1 MKRQHL
7 LLYQLNR
14 PSRSSYALRLSFFL
28 FAFLIVFSLTHPS
41 ASAQGFADKVKEFT
55 LTNGLRFFVYVRPQV
70 PTFAGMIMVKVG
82 SVDER
87 KGETG
92 LAHFFEHMA
101 FKGTSV
107 IGARDYEKEK
117 PILEEMDRIGD
128 DLAAEYLK
136 GDRADQAKMKDLKD
150 KLNTLQE
157 EHRKYVVKDELDK
170 IYSENGGEFL
180 NASTGNDSTQYYVM
194 LPSNRLELWFLIE
207 SERFKDLVFREFYSE
222 RDVIAEERRMGIDNT
237 PDGLLRDEFS
247 NIAYIL
253 HPYRHTVVGYM
264 EDIQSYTKAKAVNFF
279 KTFYIP
285 NNMVAAV
292 VGDVKLEEVK
302 RLAEKYFGDIPRG
315 ADSPRPT
322 ELEPEQRGERRVTTW
337 FEAEPRILMG
347 YHMPG
352 PADKDNLT
360 LSLASMILSRGS
372 SSRFYR
378 DLITNKKIAISV
390 FASASAARY
399 PALFMIMGQPRYPNT
414 VQNLEKAVLEH
425 LDRLKKEPVTRAE
438 IDKSINQA
446 EAALYRSTGFADNVF
461 LAMRLLRNVIIFD
474 DMDADWKRVEALK
487 KITPEEIMAAANRYF
502 TETNRTVGILLRKE
516 KAGEK

>member
-1 MKRQHL
+1 MKK
-7 LLYQLNR
+7 
-14 PSRSSYALRLSFFL
+14 LRLSVFPLILVFL
-28 FAFLIVFSLTHPS
+28 FVLLSLCNPT

-55 LTNGLRFFVYVRPQV
+55 LANGLRFFVYERPQV

-92 LAHFFEHMA
+92 MAHFFEHMA

-107 IGARDYEKEK
+107 IGTRDYTKEK
-117 PILEEMDRIGD
+117 PILGEMDRVGD
-128 DLAAEYLK
+128 ELAAEYLK
-136 GDRADQAKMKDLKD
+136 GERADQAKMKALKD
-150 KLNTLQE
+150 KLTKLQQETL
-157 EHRKYVVKDELDK
+157 KFAVKDELDK

-180 NASTGNDSTQYYVM
+180 NASTGNDSTQYFVM
-194 LPSNRLELWFLIE
+194 LPSNRLELWFLVE

-222 RDVIAEERRMGIDNT
+222 RDVIAEERRMGIDNI

-264 EDIQSYTKAKAVNFF
+264 EDIQSYTKTKAVNFF

-315 ADSPRPT
+315 AEPPRPT
-322 ELEPEQRGERRVTTW
+322 AMEPVQRGERQVTTW
-337 FEAEPRILMG
+337 FESEPRIIIG

-352 PADKDNLT
+352 TGDKDNLT

-372 SSRFYR
+372 SSRLYR
-378 DLITNKKIAISV
+378 DLVTNKKIALSV
-390 FASASAARY
+390 YASSSAARY
-399 PALFMIMGQPRYPNT
+399 PALFTFGGQPRHPHT
-414 VQNLEKAVLEH
+414 VQDLEKAIDEH

-446 EAALYRSTGFADNVF
+446 EASLYRSAGFADNVF
-461 LAMRLLRNVIIFD
+461 LAMRLLRNIIIFD
-474 DMDADWKRVEALK
+474 DMDADLKRVEGIK
-487 KITPEEIMAAANRYF
+487 KITPEEIIAAANKYF

-516 KAGEK
+516 RGGEK

>member
-1 MKRQHL
+1 MKIPRFSL
-7 LLYQLNR
+7 L
-14 PSRSSYALRLSFFL
+14 L
-28 FAFLIVFSLTHPS
+28 FAFLIMFSLTYPS
-41 ASAQGFADKVKEFT
+41 ASAQGFAGKVKEFT
-55 LTNGLRFFVYVRPQV
+55 LANGLRFFVYERPQV

-107 IGARDYEKEK
+107 MGTQDYAKER
-117 PILEEMDRIGD
+117 PILEEMDTLGD
-128 DLAAEYLK
+128 ELAAEYLK
-136 GDRADQAKMKDLKD
+136 GERADQAKMKELRDQLA
-150 KLNTLQE
+150 KLQKETLTFA
-157 EHRKYVVKDELDK
+157 VKDELDR
-170 IYSENGGEFL
+170 IYAENGGEFL
-180 NASTGNDSTQYYVM
+180 NASTSNDSTQYFIM
-194 LPSNRLELWFLIE
+194 LPSNRLELWFMIE

-222 RDVIAEERRMGIDNT
+222 RDVIAEERRMSLDNT
-237 PDGLLRDEFS
+237 PDGLLRDEFT
-247 NIAYIL
+247 NVAYVL

-292 VGDVKLEEVK
+292 VGDVRLDEVK

-315 ADSPRPT
+315 ADPPRPT
-322 ELEPEQRGERRVTTW
+322 EIEPEQRGERRVTTW
-337 FEAEPRILMG
+337 FEAEPRFLMG

-352 PADKDNLT
+352 PGEKDNLT
-360 LSLASMILSRGS
+360 LSLASLILSRGS
-372 SSRFYR
+372 SSRFTR
-378 DLITNKKIAISV
+378 DLVTNKKIAISV

-399 PALFMIMGQPRYPNT
+399 PALFMLMGQPRHPNT
-414 VQNLEKAVLEH
+414 VQDLEKAVLEH
-425 LDRLKKEPVTRAE
+425 LNRLQTEPVTQAE

-446 EAALYRSTGFADNVF
+446 EAGLYRSMGFADNVF

-474 DMDADWKRVEALK
+474 DMDADLKRVEGLK
-487 KITPEEIMAAANRYF
+487 KITPEEIMAAANKYF

-516 KAGEK
+516 KGGEK

>member
-1 MKRQHL
+1 MRK
-7 LLYQLNR
+7 
-14 PSRSSYALRLSFFL
+14 AAFWFVLSV
-28 FAFLIVFSLTHPS
+28 IIFSLTAPP
-41 ASAQGFADKVKEFT
+41 ASAQSFAGKVKEFT
-55 LTNGLRFFVYVRPQV
+55 LSNGLRFFVYERPQV

-107 IGARDYEKEK
+107 MGTRDYAKEK
-117 PILEEMDRIGD
+117 PILDQMDRLGD
-128 DLAAEYLK
+128 ELAAEYLK
-136 GDRADQAKMKDLKD
+136 GPQADPAKMKDLRD
-150 KLNTLQE
+150 KLAQLQKETLA
-157 EHRKYVVKDELDK
+157 YSVKDELDK

-180 NASTGNDSTQYYVM
+180 NASTNTDSTQYFVM

-237 PDGLLRDEFS
+237 PDGLLRDEFM
-247 NIAYIL
+247 NIAFVL

-264 EDIQSYTKAKAVNFF
+264 EDIQAYTKAKAVNFF

-292 VGDVKLEEVK
+292 VGDVKIDGVK

-315 ADSPRPT
+315 PDPPRPA
-322 ELEPEQRGERRVTTW
+322 EIEPQQRGERQVTTW
-337 FEAEPRILMG
+337 YEAEPRLLMG

-352 PADKDNLT
+352 PSDKDNLT

-372 SSRFYR
+372 SSRFTR
-378 DLITNKKIAISV
+378 DLVTNRKIAVSV
-390 FASASAARY
+390 FASATAVRY
-399 PALFMIMGQPRYPNT
+399 PSLFMIMGQPRNPNT
-414 VQNLEKAVLEH
+414 AQDLEKAVLEH
-425 LDRLKKEPVTRAE
+425 LDRLKTEPVTQLE

-446 EAALYRSTGFADNVF
+446 EAGLYRTMGFADNVF

-474 DMDADWKRVEALK
+474 DMDADFKRVQALK
-487 KITPEEIMAAANRYF
+487 TITADDIMTAAKTYF
-502 TETNRTVGILLRKE
+502 VETNRTVGILLRKE
-516 KAGEK
+516 RGGEK

>member
-1 MKRQHL
+1 MKR
-7 LLYQLNR
+7 
-14 PSRSSYALRLSFFL
+14 SRLTLFL
-28 FAFLIVFSLTHPS
+28 FAFLILFSLAHPS

-55 LTNGLRFFVYVRPQV
+55 LTNGLRFFVYERPQV

-107 IGARDYEKEK
+107 MGARDYEKEK

-150 KLNTLQE
+150 KLKALQE

-180 NASTGNDSTQYYVM
+180 NASTGNDSTQYFVM

-247 NIAYIL
+247 NIAYVL

-315 ADSPRPT
+315 ADPPRPT
-322 ELEPEQRGERRVTTW
+322 ELEPEQRGERQVTTW
-337 FEAEPRILMG
+337 FEAEPRFMMG

-352 PADKDNLT
+352 PAEKDNLT

-372 SSRFYR
+372 SSRLYR
-378 DLITNKKIAISV
+378 DLVTNKKIAVSV
-390 FASASAARY
+390 FASASANRY
-399 PALFMIMGQPRYPNT
+399 PALFMIQGQPRHPNT
-414 VQNLEKAVLEH
+414 AQDLEKAVLEH
-425 LDRLKKEPVTRAE
+425 LDRLKKEPVTQAE

-446 EAALYRSTGFADNVF
+446 EAALYRSIGFADNVF

-487 KITPEEIMAAANRYF
+487 KITPEEIMAAANACF

-516 KAGEK
+516 KGGEK

>member
-1 MKRQHL
+1 MRKFRRSHFPVVIVFCLVL
-7 LLYQLNR
+7 LL
-14 PSRSSYALRLSFFL
+14 LS
-28 FAFLIVFSLTHPS
+28 VTS
-41 ASAQGFADKVKEFT
+41 ASSQGFADKVKEFT
-55 LTNGLRFFVYVRPQV
+55 LANGLRFFVYERPQV

-92 LAHFFEHMA
+92 MAHFFEHMA

-107 IGARDYEKEK
+107 MGTRDYTKEK
-117 PILEEMDRIGD
+117 PMLEEMDRIGD
-128 DLAAEYLK
+128 ELAAEYLK
-136 GDRADQAKMKDLKD
+136 GERADQAKMKSLRD
-150 KLNTLQE
+150 KLAKLQQETLAFA
-157 EHRKYVVKDELDK
+157 VKDELDK
-170 IYSENGGEFL
+170 IYAENGGEFL
-180 NASTGNDSTQYYVM
+180 NASTSNDSTQYFIM
-194 LPSNRLELWFLIE
+194 LPANRLELWFLIE

-247 NIAYIL
+247 NIAYVL

-264 EDIQSYTKAKAVNFF
+264 EDIQSYTKSKAVNFF

-315 ADSPRPT
+315 AEPPRPT
-322 ELEPEQRGERRVTTW
+322 DIEPVQRGERRVTTR
-337 FEAEPRILMG
+337 FESEPRIFIG

-360 LSLASMILSRGS
+360 LSLAGMILSRGN
-372 SSRFYR
+372 SSRLYR
-378 DLITNKKIAISV
+378 DLVTNKKMAVSV

-399 PALFMIMGQPRYPNT
+399 PALFMIQGNPRHPNT
-414 VQNLEKAVLEH
+414 VQDLEKAVSEH

-446 EAALYRSTGFADNVF
+446 EASLYRSAGFADNVF

-474 DMDADWKRVEALK
+474 DMDADLKRVEAMK
-487 KITPEEIMAAANRYF
+487 KITPEDIMAAANKYF
-502 TETNRTVGILLRKE
+502 VESNRTVGILLRKE
-516 KAGEK
+516 KGGDK

>member
-1 MKRQHL
+1 MKRPRLTLFL
-7 LLYQLNR
+7 L
-14 PSRSSYALRLSFFL
+14 
-28 FAFLIVFSLTHPS
+28 AFLIVFALANPS

-55 LTNGLRFFVYVRPQV
+55 LANGLRFFVYERPQV

-107 IGARDYEKEK
+107 IGTRDYEKEK
-117 PILEEMDRIGD
+117 SILEEMDRLGD

-136 GDRADQAKMKDLKD
+136 GDRTDQVKMKDLRD
-150 KLNTLQE
+150 KLKTLQE
-157 EHRKYVVKDELDK
+157 EHLKYAVKDELDK

-180 NASTGNDSTQYYVM
+180 NASTGNDSTQYFVM

-222 RDVIAEERRMGIDNT
+222 RDVVAEERRMGIDNT

-264 EDIQSYTKAKAVNFF
+264 EDIQSYTKAKAVHFF

-315 ADSPRPT
+315 ADPTRPT
-322 ELEPEQRGERRVTTW
+322 DIEPAQRGERRVTTW
-337 FEAEPRILMG
+337 FDAEPRILMG

-352 PADKDNLT
+352 PAEKDNLT

-372 SSRFYR
+372 SSRLYR
-378 DLITNKKIAISV
+378 DLVTNKKIAVSV
-390 FASASAARY
+390 YSTASANRY
-399 PALFMIMGQPRYPNT
+399 PALFMIVGQPRHPNT
-414 VQNLEKAVLEH
+414 AQDLEKTVLEH
-425 LDRLKKEPVTRAE
+425 LDRLKKEPVTQAE

-446 EAALYRSTGFADNVF
+446 EAALYRSIGFADNVF

-487 KITPEEIMAAANRYF
+487 KITPEEIMAAVNARF

-516 KAGEK
+516 KGGEK

>member
-1 MKRQHL
+1 MKIPRFSIFL
-7 LLYQLNR
+7 LV
-14 PSRSSYALRLSFFL
+14 
-28 FAFLIVFSLTHPS
+28 FLIMLSLAGSS
-41 ASAQGFADKVKEFT
+41 AFAQSFAGKVKEFT
-55 LTNGLRFFVYVRPQV
+55 LANGLRFFVYERPQV

-107 IGARDYEKEK
+107 IGTRDYAKEK
-117 PILEEMDRIGD
+117 PILEEMDRLGD
-128 DLAAEYLK
+128 ELAAEYLR
-136 GDRADQAKMKDLKD
+136 GAQADQAKMKDLRG
-150 KLNTLQE
+150 KLAELQKETLAFAA
-157 EHRKYVVKDELDK
+157 KDELDK
-170 IYSENGGEFL
+170 FYTENGGEFL
-180 NASTGNDSTQYYVM
+180 NASTGNDSTQYFVM

-222 RDVIAEERRMGIDNT
+222 RDVIAEERRMSRDNT
-237 PDGLLRDEFS
+237 PDGLLREEFT
-247 NIAYIL
+247 NIAYAL
-253 HPYRHTVVGYM
+253 HPYRHDVVGYM
-264 EDIQSYTKAKAVNFF
+264 EDIQSYTKEKAVNFF

-292 VGDVKLEEVK
+292 VGDVKLDEVK
-302 RLAEKYFGDIPRG
+302 RLAEKYFADIPRG
-315 ADSPRPT
+315 PDPPRPT
-322 ELEPEQRGERRVTTW
+322 EIEPRQRGERQVTTW
-337 FEAEPRILMG
+337 FEAEPRLLMG

-352 PADKDNLT
+352 TLDKDNLT

-372 SSRFYR
+372 SSRFAR
-378 DLITNKKIAISV
+378 DLVTNKKIAVSV

-399 PALFMIMGQPRYPNT
+399 PALFMIMGQPRHPNT
-414 VQNLEKAVLEH
+414 VQDLDKAILEH
-425 LDRLKKEPVTRAE
+425 LDRLKKEPVTQTE

-446 EAALYRSTGFADNVF
+446 EAGLYRSMGFADNVF
-461 LAMRLLRNVIIFD
+461 FAMRLLRNVIIFD
-474 DMDADWKRVEALK
+474 DMDADFKRVEALK
-487 KITPEEIMAAANRYF
+487 KITPEDIMAAANTYF